1 MIRNRIVMM
10 EASREVSTEFKAGL
24 KSIKQLLK
32 KIDFKYES
40 VPLDDLKKL
49 QKLLVYLKGSELSY
63 EEEQVLPFLVY

>member
-1 MIRNRIVMM
+1 MM